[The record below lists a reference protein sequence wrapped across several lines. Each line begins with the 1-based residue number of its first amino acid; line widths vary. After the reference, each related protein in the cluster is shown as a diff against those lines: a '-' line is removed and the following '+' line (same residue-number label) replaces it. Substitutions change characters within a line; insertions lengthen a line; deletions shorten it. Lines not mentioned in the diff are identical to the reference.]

1 MTHDWAYTSMIIDH
15 LNNLWNPAI
24 LRCKADNCGVQYK
37 CKWVFGYLRSLAMD
51 LGKVVI
57 SYYGASGHGKGLVDA
72 MSGFGAKEPIRKA
85 VYGKNLT
92 TRSIT
97 FLSILTV

>member
-1 MTHDWAYTSMIIDH
+1 
-15 LNNLWNPAI
+15 
-24 LRCKADNCGVQYK
+24 
-37 CKWVFGYLRSLAMD
+37 MD
-51 LGKVVI
+51 LGKIVI

-85 VYGKNLT
+85 VYRKNLT